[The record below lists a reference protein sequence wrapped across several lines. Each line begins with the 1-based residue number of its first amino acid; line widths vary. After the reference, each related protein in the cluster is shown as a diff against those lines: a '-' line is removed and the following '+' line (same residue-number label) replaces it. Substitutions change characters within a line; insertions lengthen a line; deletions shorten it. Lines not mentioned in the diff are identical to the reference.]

1 MAISIVAGSS
11 QIQITQ
17 RPSVAPPVINDGAG
31 DVSFP
36 IGRQILAT
44 GSARFNIDAG
54 DAVAGWFLGWLQAQW
69 IETNW
74 GYYRGAGNS
83 DGSSFFQRARPP
95 ARPRQACRDTF
106 GPVGQIFYGVEPTRR
121 ATLPAGP
128 SPAGG
133 ALVSTN
139 FNDGPAD
146 TYPIRVTN
154 SLRTKDNW
162 LREVQLEFHF
172 CTVLVVRDPAGNFT
186 QLKSFYWNTHWQ
198 YRFHTSSFPM
208 TAGNTRIEAIAGGVG
223 ANVSHIIEGR
233 VIDQRF
239 TGVLTAPQAK
249 SCNDFAAD
257 ESARPNIRESRV
269 WDNFDV
275 RR

>member
-1 MAISIVAGSS
+1 MAISVVPGSGN
-11 QIQITQ
+11 IRLTN
-17 RPSVAPPVINDGAG
+17 RPAVGAPVINDPTA
-31 DVSFP
+31 DVTFP
-36 IGRQILAT
+36 IAQQIRAV
-44 GSARFNIDAG
+44 GSARFNIGAADPI
-54 DAVAGWFLGWLQAQW
+54 AGWFLGWLQAQW

-74 GYYRGAGNS
+74 GYYRGQTNG
-83 DGSSFFQRARPP
+83 DGSAFYQRARPP
-95 ARPRQACRDTF
+95 ARPSQACRDTF

-121 ATLPAGP
+121 AVLPAGP

-139 FNDGPAD
+139 FNDGPSD
-146 TYPIRVTN
+146 TYPLSVTN
-154 SLRTKDNW
+154 NLTHKTNW

-198 YRFHTSSFPM
+198 YRFHASVFPM
-208 TAGNTRIEAIAGGVG
+208 TAAHTRSEAIAGGVA
-223 ANVSHIIEGR
+223 ANVGHVIEGAVTDR
-233 VIDQRF
+233 RF
-239 TGVLTAPQAK
+239 TGVLTSLQTQ
-249 SCNDFAAD
+249 SCNDFAAA
-257 ESARPNIRESRV
+257 ESANPNIRESRV